1 VTSDGTLS
9 PVERR
14 VLAMRDAGVQ
24 DAEIARRFRR
34 SRGYV
39 KRVARLADA
48 RAGGGAEVDT
58 DLTPLER
65 RVLKWRDQGARPQ
78 DMAWRFR
85 RSPEHIARVE
95 HLARYK
101 LQRAGKEAGR

>member
-1 VTSDGTLS
+1 MSSAQDLS

-34 SRGYV
+34 SPGYV

-48 RAGGGAEVDT
+48 RAGGGAEIDGG
-58 DLTPLER
+58 LTPLER
-65 RVLKWRDQGARPQ
+65 RVLKWREQGARPQ

-95 HLARYK
+95 RLARYK
-101 LQRAGKEAGR
+101 LARAKK

>member
-1 VTSDGTLS
+1 MSSARDLS

-14 VLAMRDAGVQ
+14 VLAMRDAGVG

-48 RAGGGAEVDT
+48 RPGGGVEEVDG

-65 RVLKWRDQGARPQ
+65 RVLKWREQGARPQ

-95 HLARYK
+95 RLARYK
-101 LQRAGKEAGR
+101 LARAKK